1 MLSDSQIER
10 YSRQIVL
17 SEIGGRGQERLL
29 ASEVAIHGGGDGAL
43 VCARY
48 LAGAGVG
55 LLGLADAAARTA
67 LAREERNPDCRIASS
82 PSASPAVVIVIGG
95 RLAVELSRRATV
107 LWGSAESAV
116 VSRVHIPPGRACAPC
131 LDAFARRQ
139 PPNDGSAQV
148 LGTLLALD
156 ALRALLELG
165 QPDEPSLLRM
175 DLARAK
181 TSTLPFPS
189 RPGCSTCR

>member
-67 LAREERNPDCRIASS
+67 LAREKGNPDCRIA
-82 PSASPAVVIVIGG
+82 PSAPCASPGVVIVIGG

-116 VSRVHIPPGRACAPC
+116 VSRLHVPPGRACAPC
-131 LDAFARRQ
+131 LDAFTRRQ
-139 PPNDGSAQV
+139 PPNHGSAQV
-148 LGTLLALD
+148 LGTLLALE
-156 ALRALLELG
+156 ALRALLGLG
-165 QPDEPSLLRM
+165 QP
-175 DLARAK
+175 
-181 TSTLPFPS
+181 
-189 RPGCSTCR
+189 